1 MNRITKAGKQG
12 RFESRTHESRN
23 CGGSR
28 VGRAADTHATTVDL
42 LFFWFRD
49 SFLVSWVPDF
59 LLIFSCIPAF
69 VINSS
74 SAAEVVI
81 GSKKFTESYVL
92 GEIAKRTLTDA
103 GISAEHRQGMGGTII
118 LWEALRGGQIDAYP
132 EYTGTIA
139 TEILKSDSSVSLD
152 QIQDSLKKVGIDTTA
167 PLGFNNTYA
176 LVMRRSEAQRLGIRT
191 ISDLRKYPE
200 LRIGLTHEFLD
211 RQDGWQPLRERYALP
226 QQNVTGIDHALG
238 YSALTNGSIDVKD
251 AYSTDAKIE
260 ENDLVVL
267 GDDLQFFPKYEAVFL
282 FRSSTR
288 PDAIAA
294 LGRLKGTLNETSM
307 IRLNAEAERTKNYTR
322 AADLYFNAGV
332 ALAPRTLERSGPSRF
347 GDSFPGKLA
356 RWTLRHLQLAG
367 FSLLL
372 SIIVGIPLG
381 IVASRGGAVGQI
393 ILGFAGVVQTIP
405 SLALLALLV
414 PLPFFGISVR
424 TAIAALFLYG
434 LLPIVRNTATGL
446 QDIPRTLRESA
457 VALGLSPM
465 ARLWKIYLPIASR
478 SILSGIKTS
487 AVINIGTATLAAL
500 IGAGG
505 LGEPI
510 ISGLNLNDH
519 VTILEGAIPAAVL
532 ALLVQWCFDLLDRVL
547 IPKGLRL

>member
-1 MNRITKAGKQG
+1 
-12 RFESRTHESRN
+12 
-23 CGGSR
+23 
-28 VGRAADTHATTVDL
+28 
-42 LFFWFRD
+42 
-49 SFLVSWVPDF
+49 
-59 LLIFSCIPAF
+59 
-69 VINSS
+69 
-74 SAAEVVI
+74 
-81 GSKKFTESYVL
+81 
-92 GEIAKRTLTDA
+92 
-103 GISAEHRQGMGGTII
+103 MGGTII

-132 EYTGTIA
+132 EYAGTIA
-139 TEILKSDSSVSLD
+139 TEILKSDSSVSVD
-152 QIQDSLKKVGIDTTA
+152 QIRDSLEKRGVGMTD

-191 ISDLRKYPE
+191 ISDLQRYPE
-200 LRIGLTHEFLD
+200 LKFGLTHEFLE
-211 RQDGWQPLRERYALP
+211 RQDGWRPLRQRYALP
-226 QQNVTGIDHALG
+226 QQNIVGIDHALG
-238 YSALTNGSIDVKD
+238 YSALANGSIAVKD

-260 ENDLVVL
+260 QNDLVVL
-267 GDDLQFFPKYEAVFL
+267 EDDLHFFPKYDAVFL

-294 LGRLKGTLNETSM
+294 LRRLEGTLDERR
-307 IRLNAEAERTKNYTR
+307 IIHLNAEAERTKNYAR
-322 AADLYFNAGV
+322 AADLYF
-332 ALAPRTLERSGPSRF
+332 ERSAGSPNALN
-347 GDSFPGKLA
+347 DSFPRKLA
-356 RWTLRHLQLAG
+356 GWTLRHLQLAG

-381 IVASRGGAVGQI
+381 ILASRGGAVGHV

-414 PLPFFGISVR
+414 PLPFFGISLR

-446 QDIPRTLRESA
+446 QDIPRSLRESA
-457 VALGLSPM
+457 VALGLSPV
-465 ARLWKIYLPIASR
+465 ARLWEVYLPMASR

-519 VTILEGAIPAAVL
+519 VTILEGAIPAAML
-532 ALLVQWCFDLLDRVL
+532 ALLVQWCSICSIAFSFQKDCDFRWIGLSQDDARRRRRRIRSHGRTAPLNQRVPPLLIRAVTLTYTYAHCLDQSRDRRT
-547 IPKGLRL
+547 IKGVFCF